1 MVNIVP
7 EFFNVVMLN
16 AGAIESPR
24 IIAPEV
30 MQGKRYFHDLFHFLH
45 PELLLF
51 HRILQNC
58 T

>member
-1 MVNIVP
+1 MVRVFP
-7 EFFNVVMLN
+7 ELLNVVMQK

-24 IIAPEV
+24 IIAPEP
-30 MQGKRYFHDLFHFLH
+30 MQGKRVFRFFPHFSRLE
-45 PELLLF
+45 PLLF